1 MSADKSKIQEW
12 GEDREDRDAEQR
24 EEARQNGTIKVVGGV
39 LAAPALVGL
48 VLYFAADN
56 HGLEVLAVGL
66 LTAAAA
72 FAAGALLGF
81 LFGIPRFLAQQ
92 GATAVP
98 GATDGPTYAPNTNL
112 EQISDWLTK
121 ILVGVGLV
129 QLGQIGHAISILGNG
144 VEEGLGE
151 NTHSIAI
158 MLMVSFSIVG
168 FLSSY
173 LFTRLRLQKVL
184 EPFKAA
190 LKKQEEDLTTALP
203 LVRAQL
209 DPSGEKDPTLME
221 LIKALYKASSG
232 IRDEAFY
239 LARNQR
245 RANWRGA
252 APKEDKHLVDLVI
265 PVFEALVGLDTD
277 KKFHRNCGELGY
289 ALKDRWSPSEDDYKA
304 AVKNLTEA
312 IKRRDRDPLMRGRY
326 PLYEFNRAFC
336 NIKLDRRFA
345 EGKPAEPELAAQIK
359 QDLDVTQASSEGAS
373 AIVAESSTLDP
384 WLSLNP

>member
-12 GEDREDRDAEQR
+12 CEERKERDAEQR
-24 EEARQNGTIKVVGGV
+24 EEARQNGTIKIVGGV
-39 LAAPALVGL
+39 LAVPALVGL

-92 GATAVP
+92 GTAPAP
-98 GATDGPTYAPNTNL
+98 GATNGPTYTPNTNL

-129 QLGQIGHAISILGNG
+129 QLGQIGHGISVLGKG
-144 VEEGLGE
+144 VEEGLGKD
-151 NTHSIAI
+151 THSIAI

-203 LVRAQL
+203 LVRLQL

-221 LIKALYKASSG
+221 LVKALYQASSG

-245 RANWRGA
+245 RANWRGVP
-252 APKEDKHLVDLVI
+252 PKEDKYLVDLVI

-277 KKFHRNCGELGY
+277 KEFHRNCGELGY
-289 ALKDRWSPSEDDYKA
+289 ALKDRRSPSKDDYEA
-304 AVKNLTEA
+304 AVANLTEA
-312 IKRRDRDPLMRGRY
+312 IERRDRDPLMSGRY
-326 PLYEFNRAFC
+326 PMYEFNRAFC
-336 NIKLDRRFA
+336 NIKLDQRFA
-345 EGKPAEPELAAQIK
+345 EGKPAEPGLAAQIK
-359 QDLDVTQASSEGAS
+359 HDLDTAKASPGGRS
-373 AIVAESSTLDP
+373 AIVEESPTLSP
-384 WLSLNP
+384 WMGLNP